1 MGNSISAY
9 VQVYKQQRAVFEAL
23 KSFRTHYR
31 DEPVTVLSDDGDDFS
46 RMSAAFDARYIHSG
60 ERVVT
65 GPELRTTNLWPLEG
79 TYAWFDRLYEHCVS
93 FDTDWVLFLTSGTRT
108 IRRVRSFPDAPIVGA
123 RSNPF
128 SPDLTNHLVQRFGP
142 KNYVYGCSGGGIFSR
157 AAFME
162 AYQSN
167 RNLDEYI
174 QYDQGVDLY
183 SDLAF
188 GLLFFVNGFEYSEW
202 DEVSEIFHEGA
213 PIIRDSAFDHGYKY
227 WYGRDFDERLLDSYR
242 YVTVKEFD
250 ENFIE
255 QTAN

>member
-128 SPDLTNHLVQRFGP
+128 SPALTNLSSTTKARASPLRSAVLSACAFEVAEPFTFTLSLPP
-142 KNYVYGCSGGGIFSR
+142 K
-157 AAFME
+157 M
-162 AYQSN
+162 
-167 RNLDEYI
+167 
-174 QYDQGVDLY
+174 
-183 SDLAF
+183 
-188 GLLFFVNGFEYSEW
+188 
-202 DEVSEIFHEGA
+202 
-213 PIIRDSAFDHGYKY
+213 
-227 WYGRDFDERLLDSYR
+227 
-242 YVTVKEFD
+242 
-250 ENFIE
+250 
-255 QTAN
+255 